1 MKNRIPLALI
11 IIFSMQP
18 LFSQKNVKSFLVV
31 SYNVENLFDTINSPD
46 FDDDEFTP
54 SGVKKWTWERY
65 EKKVDDLA
73 RVLLS
78 IPGGELPAVIGL
90 AEIENRNVLE
100 ELLDVRKLRK
110 GEYEIVHED
119 GEDPRGIECALLY
132 RPELFTYIAHEYMP
146 IEDPSDPEYLYRGIL
161 HVEGK
166 APDGSK
172 LHIFMNHWKSR
183 SGGEKE
189 TERKRIYSA
198 ITLRKKMD
206 MLLARESDVKVIIM
220 GDFNDEPTNRSITHS
235 LSAANKRRNINMGD
249 HYNLYHDLHN
259 ISGKG
264 TYNYRGN
271 WNMLDQVIVSY
282 NLLNQKSGLSTGF
295 ESGKILKEEWMLYKS
310 EKYGEMLP
318 SSTYGGP
325 QYFGGP
331 ADHLPVYVE
340 FTW

>member
-1 MKNRIPLALI
+1 M
-11 IIFSMQP
+11 
-18 LFSQKNVKSFLVV
+18 
-31 SYNVENLFDTINSPD
+31 
-46 FDDDEFTP
+46 
-54 SGVKKWTWERY
+54 
-65 EKKVDDLA
+65 
-73 RVLLS
+73 
-78 IPGGELPAVIGL
+78 
-90 AEIENRNVLE
+90 
-100 ELLDVRKLRK
+100 
-110 GEYEIVHED
+110 
-119 GEDPRGIECALLY
+119 
-132 RPELFTYIAHEYMP
+132 
-146 IEDPSDPEYLYRGIL
+146 
-161 HVEGK
+161 
-166 APDGSK
+166 
-172 LHIFMNHWKSR
+172 
-183 SGGEKE
+183 KE

-295 ESGKILKEEWMLYKS
+295 DSGKILKEEWMLYKS